1 VEDDLRSVFYAQSS
15 ASDYGVLR
23 EIVEYPYSLLG
34 VSDGGAHT
42 KYFTAGRY
50 PTETLIRDVREN
62 PTLTLEEAHWRLS
75 AFPAHCAGF
84 RDRGTLREGA
94 PADILVYN
102 LDELAITELEV
113 VHDFPGGEWRRIQ
126 RANGYHAIIVNGEPT
141 FIDGKE
147 TGALPGLL
155 LRHGGAATT
164 ARENA
169 TASAGTPM

>member
-1 VEDDLRSVFYAQSS
+1 VADDLQTVFYAQSS
-15 ASDYGVLR
+15 ASDYAVLK

-84 RDRGTLREGA
+84 KDRGTLREGA
-94 PADILVYN
+94 PADVLVYN
-102 LDELAITELEV
+102 LDELAITEQEV

-126 RANGYHAIIVNGEPT
+126 RAVGYHAILVNGEPT

-147 TGALPGLL
+147 TGNLPGRL
-155 LRHGGAATT
+155 LRGGAA
-164 ARENA
+164 
-169 TASAGTPM
+169 S